1 MQCYERTSTTKSGTD
16 FNHTSSHRMVDTYT
30 RYATPVSS
38 PIHPRNQI
46 QLRIYIKSIVLS
58 VSWMRNKGGYKGL
71 PIASVSIGIKCIL
84 KKKGQCTLGTRK
96 KKSWTLNKT
105 QTSWNSY
112 LYLVN
117 FFLFGKC
124 ELNIIKC
131 NDKRGIISFSSH
143 IWPSL
148 TGGKK
153 KGKTSMQI
161 GISAMFRALWRNKWV
176 FRSS

>member
-1 MQCYERTSTTKSGTD
+1 MLWEDQHYKIRHRLQPHIFSSNGGH
-16 FNHTSSHRMVDTYT
+16 FNPLPYP
-30 RYATPVSS
+30 PVSS

-46 QLRIYIKSIVLS
+46 QLQIYIKSIVLS
-58 VSWMRNKGGYKGL
+58 VSWMRNKGGY
-71 PIASVSIGIKCIL
+71 IGSSNSECVHWNKMYIE
-84 KKKGQCTLGTRK
+84 KKRTMYPGHKK

>member
-1 MQCYERTSTTKSGTD
+1 MRGPALQNQAPTSTTHLLIEWWTLQP
-16 FNHTSSHRMVDTYT
+16 
-30 RYATPVSS
+30 ATLPPVSS

-58 VSWMRNKGGYKGL
+58 VSWMRNWRWIQGSFYSECVHWNKMY
-71 PIASVSIGIKCIL
+71 IE
-84 KKKGQCTLGTRK
+84 KKGQCTLGTRK

-148 TGGKK
+148 TGEKK
-153 KGKTSMQI
+153 KERLRCK
-161 GISAMFRALWRNKWV
+161 
-176 FRSS
+176 